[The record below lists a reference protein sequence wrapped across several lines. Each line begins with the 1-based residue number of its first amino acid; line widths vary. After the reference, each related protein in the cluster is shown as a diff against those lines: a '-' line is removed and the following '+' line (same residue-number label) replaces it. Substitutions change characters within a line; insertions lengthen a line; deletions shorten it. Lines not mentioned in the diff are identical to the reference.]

1 MWRINQEGPTKI
13 QEGQFA
19 DGASR
24 NFTSEDFR
32 FTCRGGNIYAACM
45 ACPADGKLHIRS
57 LREADAS
64 HLPLWH
70 GIVRKVEVL
79 GNPAQVAWTRDGEA
93 LHVDLGAYRS
103 DMPIVV
109 KIITD

>member
-1 MWRINQEGPTKI
+1 MIHIHFIQRFDFSSFRQGP
-13 QEGQFA
+13 EN
-19 DGASR
+19 
-24 NFTSEDFR
+24 NFRLFSLD
-32 FTCRGGNIYAACM
+32 
-45 ACPADGKLHIRS
+45 CPADGKLHIRS

-79 GNPAQVAWTRDGEA
+79 GNPAQVAWTHDGEA
-93 LHVDLGAYRS
+93 LHVDLGTYRS
-103 DMPIVV
+103 DMPVVV

>member
-1 MWRINQEGPTKI
+1 MI
-13 QEGQFA
+13 QF
-19 DGASR
+19 
-24 NFTSEDFR
+24 SE
-32 FTCRGGNIYAACM
+32 TGYAAG
-45 ACPADGKLHIRS
+45 ARSPSGGYGWAKSLAKRSRTS

-79 GNPAQVAWTRDGEA
+79 GNPAQAAWTRDGEA
-93 LHVDLGAYRS
+93 LHVDLGDYQS
-103 DMPIVV
+103 DMPVVV